1 MGFRGADRGGGPPP
15 PPPPP
20 PPQTYRTQQH
30 VQSENASD
38 TTRSSQLSL
47 MKFQGS
53 VKSEPHEKP
62 AVATT
67 SSVEESSSSAAATV
81 VSSEAAASSSSPE
94 YVSPEPSSS
103 PSSAVGA
110 RGECCLSGT
119 RRRGGLV
126 HAHARAP

>member
-1 MGFRGADRGGGPPP
+1 MPLVRPEPPAMGFRGADRGGGP

-38 TTRSSQLSL
+38 TVRSSQLSL

-67 SSVEESSSSAAATV
+67 SSVEESSSSAATATA
-81 VSSEAAASSSSPE
+81 SSDAAASSSPE

-103 PSSAVGA
+103 LPCELSSPSSVA
-110 RGECCLSGT
+110 
-119 RRRGGLV
+119 
-126 HAHARAP
+126 

>member
-1 MGFRGADRGGGPPP
+1 MGFRGADRGGGPP

-38 TTRSSQLSL
+38 TVSRSQLSL

-62 AVATT
+62 AVATSP
-67 SSVEESSSSAAATV
+67 SSVEEESSSAATAT
-81 VSSEAAASSSSPE
+81 ASSDADASSPE

-103 PSSAVGA
+103 LPCELSSPSPA
-110 RGECCLSGT
+110 
-119 RRRGGLV
+119 
-126 HAHARAP
+126 

>member
-38 TTRSSQLSL
+38 TTSRSQLSL

-81 VSSEAAASSSSPE
+81 VSSEAAASSSPE

-103 PSSAVGA
+103 PSSAVARAVSAVSQGRAGA
-110 RGECCLSGT
+110 R
-119 RRRGGLV
+119 
-126 HAHARAP
+126 

>member
-38 TTRSSQLSL
+38 TTSRSQLSL

-67 SSVEESSSSAAATV
+67 SSVEESSSAAATV
-81 VSSEAAASSSSPE
+81 VSSEAAASSSSSPE

-103 PSSAVGA
+103 PSSAVA
-110 RGECCLSGT
+110 RAVSAVSQGT
-119 RRRGGLV
+119 RGR
-126 HAHARAP
+126 AR

>member
-1 MGFRGADRGGGPPP
+1 MGFRGADRGGGP

-53 VKSEPHEKP
+53 VKSEPQEKP

-67 SSVEESSSSAAATV
+67 SSVEESSSAAATV
-81 VSSEAAASSSSPE
+81 VSSEAAASSSPE

-103 PSSAVGA
+103 PSSAVARAVSAVSQGRAGA
-110 RGECCLSGT
+110 R
-119 RRRGGLV
+119 
-126 HAHARAP
+126 

>member
-38 TTRSSQLSL
+38 TTSRSQLSL

-81 VSSEAAASSSSPE
+81 VSSEAAASSSSSPE

-103 PSSAVGA
+103 SPSSAVA
-110 RGECCLSGT
+110 RAVSAVSQGT
-119 RRRGGLV
+119 RGR
-126 HAHARAP
+126 AR

>member
-1 MGFRGADRGGGPPP
+1 MGLRGADRGGGPP

-38 TTRSSQLSL
+38 TVSSSQLSL

-53 VKSEPHEKP
+53 VKSEPQEKP

-67 SSVEESSSSAAATV
+67 SSVEESSSSAATAT
-81 VSSEAAASSSSPE
+81 ASSDADASSPE
-94 YVSPEPSSS
+94 YVSPEPSSLLPCELSS
-103 PSSAVGA
+103 PSSA
-110 RGECCLSGT
+110 
-119 RRRGGLV
+119 
-126 HAHARAP
+126 

>member
-38 TTRSSQLSL
+38 TTSRSQLSL

-67 SSVEESSSSAAATV
+67 SSVEESSSAAATV
-81 VSSEAAASSSSPE
+81 VSSLDAESSSSSPE
-94 YVSPEPSSS
+94 LYSPEPSSS
-103 PSSAVGA
+103 SSSSSSLPYPAVA
-110 RGECCLSGT
+110 RSVSAGS
-119 RRRGGLV
+119 RWRDR
-126 HAHARAP
+126 